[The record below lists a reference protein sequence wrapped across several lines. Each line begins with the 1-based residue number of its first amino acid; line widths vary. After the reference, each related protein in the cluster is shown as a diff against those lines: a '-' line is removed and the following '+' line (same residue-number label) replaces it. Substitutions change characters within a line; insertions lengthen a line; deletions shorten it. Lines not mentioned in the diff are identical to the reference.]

1 MLSKLCSWFRYFYS
15 VPWCVPAWGRH
26 EFRVTAQCILSGNVL
41 EGPYPKRFSDAV
53 KGYLGL
59 QYALP
64 VNRGRAAIE
73 FALRAIGLGESDDVV
88 LPSYVC
94 RTVLDAILRAG
105 ARPVFADVG
114 PDLHVTPESVKAAI
128 TVQTKCVIVPHLF
141 GNTAPIDEI
150 ETMLKGTGIALID
163 DAAQS
168 FGSRCSRRLIGTFG
182 DCGIISC
189 GPGKALAGPAGG
201 LLITDS
207 PELYDRAAV
216 MSLGRESAPAVAR
229 RVLSFWIWRRFRK
242 YMLPF
247 QIILDR
253 ILGPTEEPPYTACT
267 MSNLDGAIALQQ
279 FHAFRQNDQT
289 RRHNANVLLQA
300 LGTVANY
307 SISDFSHDGML
318 IKLVIVL
325 SAEGPTADKLIRLL
339 ANAGIECQR
348 GYLPLHQEMRT
359 APAFL
364 PSTEALWDRVVCIP
378 VDMKYKKL
386 KRLLSLAEKWP
397 GI

>member
-1 MLSKLCSWFRYFYS
+1 
-15 VPWCVPAWGRH
+15 
-26 EFRVTAQCILSGNVL
+26 
-41 EGPYPKRFSDAV
+41 
-53 KGYLGL
+53 
-59 QYALP
+59 
-64 VNRGRAAIE
+64 VNRGRTAIE

-201 LLITDS
+201 LLITNS

-216 MSLGRESAPAVAR
+216 MSLGRESATAVAR

-348 GYLPLHQEMRT
+348 GYLPLHQEMKT

>member
-1 MLSKLCSWFRYFYS
+1 
-15 VPWCVPAWGRH
+15 
-26 EFRVTAQCILSGNVL
+26 
-41 EGPYPKRFSDAV
+41 
-53 KGYLGL
+53 
-59 QYALP
+59 
-64 VNRGRAAIE
+64 
-73 FALRAIGLGESDDVV
+73 
-88 LPSYVC
+88 
-94 RTVLDAILRAG
+94 
-105 ARPVFADVG
+105 
-114 PDLHVTPESVKAAI
+114 
-128 TVQTKCVIVPHLF
+128 
-141 GNTAPIDEI
+141 
-150 ETMLKGTGIALID
+150 
-163 DAAQS
+163 
-168 FGSRCSRRLIGTFG
+168 
-182 DCGIISC
+182 
-189 GPGKALAGPAGG
+189 
-201 LLITDS
+201 
-207 PELYDRAAV
+207 
-216 MSLGRESAPAVAR
+216 
-229 RVLSFWIWRRFRK
+229 
-242 YMLPF
+242 MLPF

-253 ILGPTEEPPYTACT
+253 ILGPTEEPPHTACT

-348 GYLPLHQEMRT
+348 GYLPLHQEMKT

-397 GI
+397 GM